1 MTMATTIDEALEVIH
16 RTGPD
21 LVGGNSN
28 HGPMVAEALLT
39 LGRPGSVMPWIE
51 GYKNRFQDRSLP
63 DRPIS
68 PRSWHEVLGDRSRSA
83 DWVAFFDRE
92 LAEKP
97 WPSVLQAWV
106 PHLAPGLIAA
116 ATHGLIRTGHAVRS
130 LAAGETPQRLHE
142 LAEGL
147 GYWAA
152 RYQEMPGRPSGNQIG
167 HSPREAVQFVS
178 RVHSGDFD
186 PRGAIVQQLKGLEE
200 HPEFARAIDLVDTTS
215 DLSRYI
221 SEITETFAGIYLAN
235 PTGLIAFVHAVTAPS
250 ALRLLAPYLA
260 DADARIAARYAWQ
273 ACAGIYAWYSTTP
286 PPSAS
291 GFTPPTESPETLI
304 DRAVAAGGAHTIKFT
319 EACLRE
325 YALNPQPVYLVAARD
340 AAERVGRV

>member
-1 MTMATTIDEALEVIH
+1 MAGTIDEALDIIH

-39 LGRPGSVMPWIE
+39 LDRPDAVISWLE
-51 GYKNRFQDRSLP
+51 GYKNRFQDRP
-63 DRPIS
+63 QPRHPIS
-68 PRSWHEVLGDRSRSA
+68 PGSWHESLGDSSRSA
-83 DWVAFFDRE
+83 DWVAFFDGQ
-92 LAEKP
+92 LAEAP
-97 WPSVLQAWV
+97 WQSVLQAWV
-106 PHLAPGLIAA
+106 PHLAPGLMAA
-116 ATHGLIRTGHAVRS
+116 ATHGLIRTSHAVRS
-130 LAAGETPQRLHE
+130 LATGETLQRLHE

-152 RYQEMPGRPSGNQIG
+152 RYQVMPGRPSGGQIG
-167 HSPREAVQFVS
+167 HSPREAVQLVG
-178 RVHSGDFD
+178 RVHHGDFD
-186 PRGAIVQQLKGLEE
+186 PHGAIVQQLKGLDE
-200 HPEFARAIDLVDTTS
+200 HPEFATAIDLVDTTS
-215 DLSRYI
+215 DLAQHI

-250 ALRLLAPYLA
+250 ALRLLAPYLT
-260 DADARIAARYAWQ
+260 DADARLAARYAWQ

-286 PPSAS
+286 PPAPTD
-291 GFTPPTESPETLI
+291 FVPPIESPEALV
-304 DRAVAAGGAHTIKFT
+304 DRAVVAGGAHTIKFT

-325 YALNPQPVYLVAARD
+325 YALHPRPVYLVAARD

>member
-1 MTMATTIDEALEVIH
+1 MVTTIDEALDIIH

-28 HGPMVAEALLT
+28 HGPMVAESLLT
-39 LGRPGSVMPWIE
+39 LERPDSVIPWIE
-51 GYKNRFQDRSLP
+51 GYKNRFQDRP
-63 DRPIS
+63 QPHTPIS
-68 PRSWHEVLGDRSRSA
+68 PGSWHEALGDTGRSA
-83 DWVAFFDRE
+83 DWVVFFDRE
-92 LAEKP
+92 LAEGS
-97 WPSVLQAWV
+97 WQSVVQAWV
-106 PHLAPGLIAA
+106 PHLAPGLMAA

-130 LAAGETPQRLHE
+130 LVAGETPQRLHE

-152 RYQEMPGRPSGNQIG
+152 RYQVLPGRPSGNQIG
-167 HSPREAVQFVS
+167 RSPGEAVRSVG

-186 PRGAIVQQLKGLEE
+186 PRGAIVQQLKGLND
-200 HPEFARAIDLVDTTS
+200 HAEFATAIDLVDTAG

-221 SEITETFAGIYLAN
+221 SELTETFAGIYLAN

-250 ALRLLAPYLA
+250 ALRLLVPYLTE
-260 DADARIAARYAWQ
+260 ADARLAARYAWQ
-273 ACAGIYAWYSTTP
+273 ACAGIFAWYSTTP
-286 PPSAS
+286 PPSRS
-291 GFTPPTESPETLI
+291 EFTRPTEAPATLI

-325 YALNPQPVYLVAARD
+325 YALNPQPVYLLAARD
-340 AAERVGRV
+340 AADRVGRV

>member
-1 MTMATTIDEALEVIH
+1 MATTIDEVLDIIH
-16 RTGPD
+16 HTGPD

-39 LGRPGSVMPWIE
+39 LERPDSVIPWIE
-51 GYKNRFQDRSLP
+51 GYKNRFQDRP
-63 DRPIS
+63 QPHTPIS
-68 PRSWHEVLGDRSRSA
+68 PGSWHEALGDRGRSA
-83 DWVAFFDRE
+83 DWVVFFDRE
-92 LAEKP
+92 LAQGP
-97 WPSVLQAWV
+97 WQSVVQAWV
-106 PHLAPGLIAA
+106 PHLAPGLMAA

-130 LAAGETPQRLHE
+130 LVAGETPQRLHE

-152 RYQEMPGRPSGNQIG
+152 RYQVLPGRPSGS
-167 HSPREAVQFVS
+167 HSGNSPSEAVRSVG

-186 PRGAIVQQLKGLEE
+186 PRGAIVQQLMGLND
-200 HPEFARAIDLVDTTS
+200 HPEFATAIDLVDTAGN
-215 DLSRYI
+215 LSWYI
-221 SEITETFAGIYLAN
+221 SELTETFAGIYLAN
-235 PTGLIAFVHAVTAPS
+235 PKGLIAFVHAVTAPS

-260 DADARIAARYAWQ
+260 EVDARLAARYAWQ

-286 PPSAS
+286 PPSRS
-291 GFTPPTESPETLI
+291 GFTLPTETPATLI

-340 AAERVGRV
+340 AAERVAGV

>member
-1 MTMATTIDEALEVIH
+1 MATSIDEALDIIH

-21 LVGGNSN
+21 LIGGNSN

-39 LGRPGSVMPWIE
+39 LDRPDSVIPWIE
-51 GYKNRFQDRSLP
+51 GYKSRFQDRP
-63 DRPIS
+63 QPRTPIS
-68 PRSWHEVLGDRSRSA
+68 PGRWHEALGDRGRNA

-92 LAEKP
+92 LAEGP
-97 WPSVLQAWV
+97 WQSVVQAWV
-106 PHLAPGLIAA
+106 PHLAPGLMAA

-130 LAAGETPQRLHE
+130 LVAGETPQRLHE

-152 RYQEMPGRPSGNQIG
+152 CYQMLPGRPSGSHG
-167 HSPREAVQFVS
+167 RHSPGEAVRSVG

-186 PRGAIVQQLKGLEE
+186 PRGAIVQQLKGLND
-200 HPEFARAIDLVDTTS
+200 HPEFATAIDLVDTAG

-221 SEITETFAGIYLAN
+221 SELTETFAGIYLAN

-250 ALRLLAPYLA
+250 ALRLLVPYLTE
-260 DADARIAARYAWQ
+260 ADARLAARYAWQ

-286 PPSAS
+286 PPSRS
-291 GFTPPTESPETLI
+291 EFTQPTEAPATLI

-325 YALNPQPVYLVAARD
+325 YALNPRPVYLLAARD
-340 AAERVGRV
+340 AADRVGRV